1 MKAKKAIHTLFA
13 ASPFIL
19 IAFFVA
25 QAYSPTVRTAFD
37 EMPTWGGVLFVCFFL
52 GALLAL
58 IWDVWRNPRMPAQKR
73 KLWTAVLLL
82 GNWYALPFYWWFY
95 IRGNPN
101 GSDTN
106 RNT

>member
-1 MKAKKAIHTLFA
+1 MKTKKAIYTLFA

-19 IAFFVA
+19 IAIFVA
-25 QAYSPTVRTAFD
+25 QAYLPMVRAALD
-37 EMPTWGGVLFVCFFL
+37 EMSTWGELLFIGFFL
-52 GALLAL
+52 GALLAV

-95 IRGNPN
+95 IRGSPDDPD
-101 GSDTN
+101 SN